1 MAKKNIQIV
10 SVLLIGIVAGFL
22 GGYLFKQSSK
32 LKEVNRVAITSQN
45 SSSNT
50 KQGNSVEEK
59 GKIFK
64 KDLLAEITKKK
75 RGNLLQQRGRSNK
88 KRWSPKG
95 GPV

>member
-59 GKIFK
+59 VRS
-64 KDLLAEITKKK
+64 LK
-75 RGNLLQQRGRSNK
+75 RTCLQR
-88 KRWSPKG
+88 
-95 GPV
+95 